1 MSIQR
6 WYIQN
11 PPGQPTEFVSYAD
24 HVAALRAC
32 EQRCDAKRHAEV
44 KAWADLSRD
53 NFDAGQAAGLSAAR
67 DAVAALRDENRQGT
81 DPEWGVLNGALAA
94 IDALINGQKEE

>member
-32 EQRCDAKRHAEV
+32 EARMRAEERAK
-44 KAWADLSRD
+44 WSDLAHD
-53 NFDAGQAAGLSAAR
+53 NWQSGWEEGLDAAR
-67 DAVAALRDENRQGT
+67 EAVAALLRSWGRVT
-81 DPEWGVLNGALAA
+81 DPEAEDVILAA
-94 IDALINGQKEE
+94 IDALKGES